1 MESILHIQ
9 RPKHSPYMRPTRSV
23 SHTTALRKIVITDKY
38 SIVIEA
44 LAKRQKLLRVIS
56 DAKLPIKKA
65 KMLVNDVIVMEGP
78 ACFIASLIL
87 CAAGAFRSVWSTALQ
102 MTNMSSA
109 PMPTNRNCIS

>member
-78 ACFIASLIL
+78 ACFMASFTLSM
-87 CAAGAFRSVWSTALQ
+87 AGAFRSVWSTALQ

-109 PMPTNRNCIS
+109 PMPIRRNCMS